1 MKLSRERPVC
11 FLKIDVVTVWA
22 VFSGLRETIN
32 LSLAVGISL
41 FPKQDTY
48 SPLTHVSLSPAP
60 LAMTQPNCQTEF
72 KKMCFYFCKCLRIF
86 FSSGHNYSLSP

>member
-41 FPKQDTY
+41 FPKQDTF

-72 KKMCFYFCKCLRIF
+72 
-86 FSSGHNYSLSP
+86 